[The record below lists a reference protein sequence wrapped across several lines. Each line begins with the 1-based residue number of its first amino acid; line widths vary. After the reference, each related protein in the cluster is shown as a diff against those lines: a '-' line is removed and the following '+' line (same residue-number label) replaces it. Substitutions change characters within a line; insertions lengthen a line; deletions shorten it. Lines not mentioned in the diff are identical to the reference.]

1 MKLIGLDVG
10 TTGCKAVV
18 FDEDGTELS
27 RGFREY
33 GIDTDQNGKAEQDP
47 EQVWRLCREALTVAV
62 EAIGRRPEIGAI
74 SISTQG
80 DAIIAVGAEGRALC
94 PAQLGM
100 DYRPVDYAKLCA
112 ERLGDYELFCRT
124 GMRPH
129 ALNSFVKLLWLRD
142 HYPDAYRRAAKIVTY
157 ADFILAKLGARF
169 FIDQTMA
176 SRTMAFNL
184 EKREWDTEIL
194 SEFNVPATLFS
205 EVVPSGT
212 AVGTIDPHLARE
224 IGLPEGIVIVAGAHD
239 QPAGGIGAGVVGDGT
254 ALVSTGTAEVLSAA
268 FPEPALGRKMYSCY
282 YPCYLHAIP
291 GQYFTFTLNHVGG
304 LLLRWYRDNFGGA
317 EIAEAQRLGLDP
329 YDVILSKLPPRPS
342 RIMVLPHF
350 NGSGTPWCDMDS
362 LGAIVGLSLSST
374 RHDIVRAILESQT
387 YELKINL
394 RELSA
399 SGIPIESLV
408 ASGGGSRSAEWLGI
422 KSSILNM
429 PVRTLR
435 TREAASLGAAI
446 LAGFGIGLFPS
457 VVDGINRLVHVDRVY
472 EPDAEFVETYAARF
486 RSYEHIYPTLK
497 PLNTRLRKGDE

>member
-18 FDEDGTELS
+18 FDEDGTEYS

-33 GIDTDQNGKAEQDP
+33 DIVTDENGKAEQDP
-47 EQVWRLCREALTVAV
+47 EEVWRLCREALTHAV
-62 EAIGRRPEIGAI
+62 GSTEHRSDIAAI
-74 SISTQG
+74 SISVQG
-80 DAIIAVGAEGRALC
+80 DAIMAVDVDGNALC

-100 DYRPVDYAKLCA
+100 DYRPVEYARLCA
-112 ERLGDYELFCRT
+112 ERFGDYELFHRT

-157 ADFILAKLGARF
+157 ADFILAKLGAAF
-169 FIDQTMA
+169 FIDLTMA

-184 EKREWDTEIL
+184 DTRTWDAGIL
-194 SEFNVPATLFS
+194 SEFNVSESLFS

-212 AVGTIDPHLARE
+212 PVGTLDPELARE
-224 IGLPEGIVIVAGAHD
+224 LGLSEKIVIVAGAHD
-239 QPAGGIGAGVVGDGT
+239 QPAGGVGAGVVGDGT

-268 FPEPALGRKMYSCY
+268 FAEPALGRKMYSCY
-282 YPCYLHAIP
+282 YPCYIHAIP
-291 GQYFTFTLNHVGG
+291 GQFFTFALNHVGG
-304 LLLRWYRDNFGGA
+304 LLLRWYRDNFGGV
-317 EIAEAQRLGLDP
+317 EIADAQARGLDP

-374 RHDIVRAILESQT
+374 RHEIVRAILESQT

-394 RELSA
+394 RELAA
-399 SGIPIESLV
+399 SGVSIKSLV
-408 ASGGGSRSAEWLGI
+408 ASGGGARSTEWLRI
-422 KSSILNM
+422 KSSVLNM

-457 VVDGINRLVHVDRVY
+457 IEDGINRLVHVDRVY
-472 EPDAEFVETYAARF
+472 EPDPETVEAYEARF
-486 RSYEHIYPTLK
+486 RSYEQIYPTLK
-497 PLNTRLRKGDE
+497 PLNTQLRKGDE